1 MSGFSDETYCP
12 NCGMG
17 CDRYTDWKPFDYSVI
32 QCYHCGLIISPQI
45 EYLSLEELND
55 VRIDNEMEELTELPK
70 QEKDLW

>member
-1 MSGFSDETYCP
+1 MKFLALIVVEIAIDIQIG
-12 NCGMG
+12 
-17 CDRYTDWKPFDYSVI
+17 KPFDYTSI